1 MSLKDELTA
10 LSDARVMALRR
21 IDDDRSLSAEG
32 KATQRAAVDGQYRET
47 VSAITAGAKAAVT
60 WKREAAERSYSER
73 QRAHAQSFDVTS
85 AAYALERAR
94 LVAEHGDL
102 PSIQAAIGQA
112 VAAGDRY
119 AVTAWQD
126 LIPLVTNRFQ
136 RDDKSAFAVM
146 EARRELETA
155 ASGLEPADLVVARQR
170 LEAAQGEEAEIQS
183 AANNLVFQADF
194 VGDRATAAAVLRAMA
209 PPSTPPEAHEEGQR
223 WFVEQPAGE
232 AWLG

>member
-1 MSLKDELTA
+1 MSLKDDLTA
-10 LSDARVMALRR
+10 LSDARTMALRR

-32 KATQRAAVDGQYRET
+32 KAAQRAAIDGQYRET
-47 VSAITAGAKAAVT
+47 VSAITAGAMAARRWQVET
-60 WKREAAERSYSER
+60 AERSYRER
-73 QRAHAQSFDVTS
+73 QRAHAQSIDVTA

-112 VAAGDRY
+112 AAAGDRY

-126 LIPLVTNRFQ
+126 LIPLVTGRFQ

-155 ASGLEPADLVVARQR
+155 ASGLEPPDLVAARQR
-170 LEAAQGEEAEIQS
+170 LEAAQAEEHESQS

-194 VGDRATAAAVLRAMA
+194 VGDRATAAAVLRAAA
-209 PPSTPPEAHEEGQR
+209 PPSAPPEVHEEGQR
-223 WFVEQPAGE
+223 WFMEQPAGE
-232 AWLG
+232 AWL